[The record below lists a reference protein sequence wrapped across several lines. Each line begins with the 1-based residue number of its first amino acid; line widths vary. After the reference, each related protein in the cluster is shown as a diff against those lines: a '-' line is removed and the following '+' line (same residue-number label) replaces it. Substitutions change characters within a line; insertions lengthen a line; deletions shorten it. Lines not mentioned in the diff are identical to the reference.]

1 MKSQYENDMKCRLCM
16 NKDSIEDENHIFKE
30 CIKLLEDDSS
40 SNDVSI
46 DDIFGNLD
54 EQTKAIKYFAVIMKK
69 RDLIMEIEKL

>member
-1 MKSQYENDMKCRLCM
+1 M

-54 EQTKAIKYFAVIMKK
+54 EQTKAIKYFAVIMRK